1 MKNDTAVFLL
11 VASLVIALVCVPVMA
26 DIAPPTVCRID
37 TSVDAA
43 KCPDDICL
51 YYNTTC
57 VNETRMAYPQ
67 EYYTLSA
74 LSDKVYSYIST
85 ERPTGNAVGTYA
97 EQLSAMELRR
107 QTILMEKQN
116 ELLAEQNELMG
127 RLANA
132 TEIKFVVYPNPVYAT
147 HATSWSLDEP
157 EVNASDYH
165 YNINQA
171 DVVTCENA
179 TISERFEYGCHS

>member
-1 MKNDTAVFLL
+1 MKNDTAVSLL

-67 EYYTLSA
+67 EYFVLSNLA
-74 LSDKVYSYIST
+74 DNAYMYIST
-85 ERPTGNAVGTYA
+85 GNPSATMVGTYA
-97 EQLSAMELRR
+97 EQLSAIELRR

-127 RLANA
+127 RFVNA

-147 HATSWSLDEP
+147 QAISWSLDDP

-165 YNINQA
+165 YNINPV